1 MRWKG
6 VITFAVILALMAL
19 FSFFFM
25 DNLIKWGMET
35 TGTMVTGAKTE
46 INSLELSFARLSFS
60 LNGLQSADPD
70 NEWQNRLEINDI
82 RFKMNWRPLLEGKVE
97 IEEMAVEGIRSGT
110 KRTTS
115 GKLPPKEIPPPDPVV
130 EKEKESL
137 SAETEDVPALKILKG
152 EQKVN
157 VDDVVKPN
165 ELTAPAEIQKVND
178 ELDKRHNSSMDLLNN
193 LNLTP
198 RIESIKKQIEDI
210 NIKEKDPRKLKKEIS
225 KAKDILKEID
235 KLKGDVKAAENQ
247 VRSDYAY
254 VDTALK
260 TIDQLKQKDY
270 EAALKTIT
278 EAKGITGGDIS
289 RLALGPV
296 WLDRAQSAL
305 KWYKIIKNLM
315 PAGGPITETPKAKAF
330 IGMDIAFPKE
340 KGYPAFLLK
349 KVLVTTGDKASADE
363 LKFSGKVENISSDQ
377 NLSGSPTVISLTGT
391 SPVFT
396 LDGLL
401 VHNATASNDTLTLI
415 IKDYDLKGFSLGNSK
430 FLPKTV
436 SGGRA
441 DIHAALVS
449 SGGKTQI
456 DITILPRELVF
467 TPEDIGQSEATKQ
480 IAGVLS
486 SSNDIKIEAV
496 VTIDGGKFSWKIK
509 SNLDDKIS
517 EAVKNLIAAR
527 MEDAK
532 AEIKKKIDASVDQ
545 QKQELVNK
553 LQVNKGQ
560 ADTQLKEKNTSL
572 DGLDK
577 LFESKTKGL
586 VK

>member
-6 VITFAVILALMAL
+6 IITFAVILALMAL

-70 NEWQNRLEINDI
+70 NEWQSRLEIKDI

-115 GKLPPKEIPPPDPVV
+115 GKLPAKEIPPPDPVV
-130 EKEKESL
+130 EKEKKSL
-137 SAETEDVPALKILKG
+137 SDQTEDVPALKILKG

-165 ELTAPAEIQKVND
+165 ELTAPAEIQKAND
-178 ELDKRHNSSMDLLNN
+178 ELDKRHKNSMDLLNN

-198 RIESIKKQIEDI
+198 RIDSIKKQIEDI
-210 NIKEKDPRKLKKEIS
+210 NIKEKDPRKLKKELD
-225 KAKDILKEID
+225 KAKDVKKDID
-235 KLKGDVKAAENQ
+235 KLKNDVKVAENQ

-254 VDTALK
+254 VDTAMA

-305 KWYKIIKNLM
+305 KWYKIIKDLM
-315 PAGGPITETPKAKAF
+315 PAGGPVTETPKAKAF
-330 IGMDIAFPKE
+330 TGMDIAFPKK

-349 KVLVTTGDKASADE
+349 KVVVTTGEKSSDE
-363 LKFSGKVENISSDQ
+363 LKFSGVVEHISSDQ
-377 NLSGSPTVISLTGT
+377 NLSGKPTVISLTST

-396 LDGLL
+396 LDGMMK
-401 VHNATASNDTLTLI
+401 HDATSSEDLFVLS
-415 IKDYDLKGFSLGNSK
+415 IKDYDLKGFSLGDSK

-456 DITILPRELVF
+456 NITILPRELVF
-467 TPEDIGQSEATKQ
+467 APEDMGQSEATKQ

-486 SSNDIKIEAV
+486 SSNDIRIEALV
-496 VTIDGGKFSWKIK
+496 SIDGGKFSWKIK

-517 EAVKNLIAAR
+517 DAVKNLIAAR

-532 AEIKKKIDASVDQ
+532 AQIKQKIDASVDQ
-545 QKQELVNK
+545 QKQELMNK
-553 LQVNKGQ
+553 LQSKRVESESK
-560 ADTQLKEKNTSL
+560 LKEKNSSL